1 MVCVMSTAEDV
12 GEVIGG
18 SLNLLEIALFSPK
31 TKRELAE
38 VSLGDFIHI
47 KTGNLR
53 IVGVVGFMRFDV
65 IGQVQPVGMIPEER
79 KAILPD
85 LEDVVYGNVLKIVSL
100 PVIGYFDGNDVVQGL
115 PPRLPDIHDVAR
127 LLSTKDIKKFHQI
140 NGDTRFDYFNRLLQ
154 KDIGIPAI
162 LLGHIFRRINITW
175 NINEVTFLQSVQESY
190 TEVHG
195 LDIPAGFAA
204 SLRRSMR

>member
-1 MVCVMSTAEDV
+1 MSTPKDV

-38 VSLGDFIHI
+38 VSLGDFIQI

-65 IGQVQPVGMIPEER
+65 IGQVQPVGMAPEER

-85 LEDVVYGNVLKIVSL
+85 LEDVVYGNVLKIE
-100 PVIGYFDGNDVVQGL
+100 G
-115 PPRLPDIHDVAR
+115 
-127 LLSTKDIKKFHQI
+127 
-140 NGDTRFDYFNRLLQ
+140 
-154 KDIGIPAI
+154 
-162 LLGHIFRRINITW
+162 
-175 NINEVTFLQSVQESY
+175 
-190 TEVHG
+190 
-195 LDIPAGFAA
+195 
-204 SLRRSMR
+204 